1 MGWRGDTKRVRRRT
15 QRVWEWVVGKVIQLS
30 GAMAIVFVV
39 LIFAFL
45 LWNALP
51 LLREVSLRD
60 IMAGRSWLPTS
71 EPPQFGMLPL
81 ILGSLYVTVGA
92 LLIAVPLG
100 VAAAA
105 FISEVA
111 PTWVQEVL
119 KPTVEILATIP
130 SVVFG
135 FLGLLLI
142 GPWLAERLNLP
153 VPLFA
158 GLGSLM
164 LAFMAIPTIVSLSE
178 DAIRSV
184 PRALRENS
192 LALGATRWQT
202 IRRVV
207 LPAAR
212 SGIIAAVLLG
222 LGRAI
227 GETMTVRMVTG
238 NAAVIPGGLEG
249 FLRPVRTL
257 TATIA
262 GEMGETAYQTPH
274 YHALFMIGLMLFV
287 ITFLTNTVADVAIRR
302 TGRMKE

>member
-1 MGWRGDTKRVRRRT
+1 
-15 QRVWEWVVGKVIQLS
+15 
-30 GAMAIVFVV
+30 MAIVFVV

-45 LWNALP
+45 LRDALP

-60 IMAGRSWLPTS
+60 MLAGRSWLPTS
-71 EPPQFGMLPL
+71 EPAQFGMLPL
-81 ILGSLYVTVGA
+81 LLGSLYVTAGA

-105 FISEVA
+105 FVSEVA
-111 PTWVQEVL
+111 PSWLQEIM
-119 KPTVEILATIP
+119 KPAVEILATIP

-142 GPWLAERLNLP
+142 GPWLAARLNLP

-158 GLGSLM
+158 ALGSLM
-164 LAFMAIPTIVSLSE
+164 LAFMAIPTIVSVSE
-178 DAIRSV
+178 DAIRAV
-184 PRALRENS
+184 PMSLRQNS
-192 LALGATRWQT
+192 LALGATQWQT

-227 GETMTVRMVTG
+227 GETMTVLMVTG
-238 NAAVIPGGLEG
+238 NAAVIPEGLEG

-274 YHALFMIGLMLFV
+274 YHALFMIGLILFV
-287 ITFLTNTVADVAIRR
+287 ITFVTSTIADVTIRR
-302 TGRMKE
+302 TGGMKE